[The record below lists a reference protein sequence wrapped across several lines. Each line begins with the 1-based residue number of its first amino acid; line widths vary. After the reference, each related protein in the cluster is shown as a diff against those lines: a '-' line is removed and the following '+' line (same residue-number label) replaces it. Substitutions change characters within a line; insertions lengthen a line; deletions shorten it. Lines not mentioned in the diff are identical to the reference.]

1 MGIYAVYKGDEFL
14 VVGTVEECARY
25 MNCSTKTIKWLAS
38 PSNIKKDKG
47 NRLIAFKV
55 EDEDEVTTHDNQT
68 TNR

>member
-1 MGIYAVYKGDEFL
+1 MDIYAVYKGDEFL
-14 VVGTVEECARY
+14 VVGTVEECAEY
-25 MNCSTKTIKWLAS
+25 MNCTPQTIKWLAS